1 MNGQRILVTGAT
13 GFVGQRVCSL
23 LESQGAVAVKASRAP
38 SSERN
43 TCQVEALGPDT
54 DWRAALQG
62 CSAVVHLAARVH
74 VMNDQAVDPLLEFR
88 RANTEGTLQLARQA
102 VRAGV
107 KRMVFVSS
115 IKVNGE
121 AGHFTAGSPPNP
133 IDPYGIS
140 KFEAEEQ
147 LLEFGRQSGLE
158 VVVLRPPLVYGP
170 GVKAN
175 FLKLLGAVAR
185 GVPLPLGAVNN
196 KRSLVF
202 VGNLANAIATCLVHP
217 KAAGRVYLVSDNAD
231 VSTAQLIREMAQA
244 FGRKASLISI
254 PPRLIESLA
263 ALLGKRAAAQRL
275 LGDLTVS
282 PQALREEL
290 EWTPPFSMQ
299 AGMKETADWYMQQG
313 HLRIR
318 S

>member
-1 MNGQRILVTGAT
+1 MGSN
-13 GFVGQRVCSL
+13 
-23 LESQGAVAVKASRAP
+23 
-38 SSERN
+38 
-43 TCQVEALGPDT
+43 T
-54 DWRAALQG
+54 DWRNALQG
-62 CSAVVHLAARVH
+62 CTAVVHLAARVH
-74 VMNDQAVDPLLEFR
+74 VMNDQAVNPLLEFR

-102 VRAGV
+102 VQAGV

-121 AGHFTAGSPPNP
+121 AGHFTAGSTLNP

-202 VGNLANAIATCLVHP
+202 VGNLANAIATCLAHP
-217 KAAGRVYLVSDNAD
+217 KAKGRVYLVSDNSD
-231 VSTAQLIREMAQA
+231 VSTAQLVREMAQA
-244 FGRKASLISI
+244 FGRKAAHRLH
-254 PPRLIESLA
+254 PRPIFR
-263 ALLGKRAAAQRL
+263 LG
-275 LGDLTVS
+275 
-282 PQALREEL
+282 
-290 EWTPPFSMQ
+290 
-299 AGMKETADWYMQQG
+299 
-313 HLRIR
+313 
-318 S
+318 

>member
-1 MNGQRILVTGAT
+1 MNDQRVLITGAT

-23 LESQGAVAVKASRAP
+23 LESLGAVVVKASR
-38 SSERN
+38 SSSSQPN
-43 TCQVEALGPDT
+43 TFQVSALGSNT
-54 DWRAALQG
+54 DWRKALQG
-62 CSAVVHLAARVH
+62 CTAVVHLAARVH
-74 VMNDQAVDPLLEFR
+74 VMNDQAVNPLLEFR
-88 RANTEGTLQLARQA
+88 QANTEGTLQLARQA
-102 VRAGV
+102 VQAGV

-121 AGHFTAGSPPNP
+121 AGHFTAGSKPNP

-175 FLKLLGAVAR
+175 FLKLLSAVAR
-185 GVPLPLGAVNN
+185 GIPLPLGAVNN

-217 KAAGRVYLVSDNAD
+217 KAKGRVYLVSDNSD
-231 VSTAQLIREMAQA
+231 VSTAQLVREMAQA
-244 FGRKASLISI
+244 FGRKANLISI
-254 PPRLIESLA
+254 SPRLMESLA
-263 ALLGKRAAAQRL
+263 AILGKRAAAQRL

-282 PQALREEL
+282 PQALCEEL
-290 EWTPPFSMQ
+290 DWKPPFNMQ
-299 AGMKETADWYMQQG
+299 AGMKETADWYMHQG
-313 HLRIR
+313 QLKLR
-318 S
+318 